1 MTFVHANESSQPLEQ
16 VPHMRTTLTLDDDL
30 AAELDRTARRLGRS
44 FKDVVNETIRRGL
57 AAAVWVTETKCLG
70 VCPREG
76 CALALSH
83 GGGVF
88 EGVSPADVRGL
99 LDRIEGKSP
108 R

>member
-1 MTFVHANESSQPLEQ
+1 MRPASFQPRLQLFVCANERSADSSLGPGCGARGKA
-16 VPHMRTTLTLDDDL
+16 VFD
-30 AAELDRTARRLGRS
+30 ELKRQ
-44 FKDVVNETIRRGL
+44 TIRRGL

>member
-1 MTFVHANESSQPLEQ
+1 MQAARFQPQLQIFVCANERGADSSLGTGCGARGRAVFEQ
-16 VPHMRTTLTLDDDL
+16 LKRD
-30 AAELDRTARRLGRS
+30 TA
-44 FKDVVNETIRRGL
+44 RRGL
-57 AAAVWVTETKCLG
+57 AVSVWVTETKCLG

-88 EGVSPADVRGL
+88 EGVTCEDARGL
-99 LDRIEGKSP
+99 LDRIEGKTP